1 MFSLKNKIKFL
12 RSIFFGSLS
21 ILFSVFINLY
31 ITPRVIDSVGIE
43 AYGFVSLSSN
53 VVSYLQIVT
62 IALNAY
68 ASRYISIA
76 YLRNDKEEFNKY
88 FNTVLWGNIGLGS
101 LILVFF
107 ILFTNYIN
115 VFLNVPDGIVWDVK
129 ILFFCVGINFF
140 VSLITVAWKV
150 FAQIKDRVDIINI
163 LDSIS
168 YILQIAVLFIAF
180 NYLTPYV
187 WYVGLTHM
195 IAALFVLVL
204 SVILS
209 RKFLPELQI
218 KASTF
223 SGSAFRTLTIKG
235 IWNSIDGLGNTLNSG
250 LDLLV
255 TDLMLS
261 ANDMGKVSVA
271 KSIIALTTR
280 LYTMVS
286 QVFHP
291 RFINAYAN
299 NNTKILVGHYKK
311 AIKTCSVITNTVFS
325 CFLFLG
331 MDFIQL
337 WIPNQDIR
345 TIFQLTVLC
354 MIPGVVEGM
363 TFPLYSVYTL
373 TTKLKVPTV
382 ITIISGLLN
391 VLSMF
396 ILLKYT
402 SIGVYAIVI
411 TTAVIVTVAHW
422 ITPFYS
428 CKCLGIDL
436 FTFLP
441 TIGLCL
447 GELLVNIV
455 MVYITNKV
463 LIPIH
468 TWWGFIT
475 NGFILGTLS
484 MVIGVLFI
492 WATNTRRKTINSY
505 DK

>member
-1 MFSLKNKIKFL
+1 M
-12 RSIFFGSLS
+12 S
-21 ILFSVFINLY
+21 ILFCLFITLY

-53 VVSYLQIVT
+53 VVSYLQIIT
-62 IALNAY
+62 IALNTY

-76 YLRNDKEEFNKY
+76 YLRNDKEEFNRY
-88 FNTVLWGNIGLGS
+88 FNTVLWGNIGLGT
-101 LILVFF
+101 ILLVLF

-129 ILFFCVGINFF
+129 ILFLCVGINFF
-140 VSLITVAWKV
+140 VSLITVVWKV

-168 YILQIAVLFIAF
+168 YILQILVLFIAF

-187 WYVGLTHM
+187 WYVGFAHM
-195 IAALFVLVL
+195 IAALFVLIS
-204 SVILS
+204 SVILT
-209 RKFLPELQI
+209 RRFLPKLRI

-223 SGSAFRTLTIKG
+223 SGNAFRTLTTKG

-255 TDLMLS
+255 SDLMLS

-271 KSIIALTTR
+271 KSMIALTTKF
-280 LYTMVS
+280 YNMVS

-291 RFINAYAN
+291 RFINIYAN
-299 NNTKILVGHYKK
+299 NNTKLLVGQYKN
-311 AIKTCSVITNTVFS
+311 AIKICSVITNTIFS

-337 WIPNQDIR
+337 WIPNQDIK

-354 MIPGVVEGM
+354 MIPGVAEGM
-363 TFPLYSVYTL
+363 IVPLYSVYTL
-373 TTKLKVPTV
+373 TTKLKVPAI
-382 ITIISGLLN
+382 ITIIGGLLN

-396 ILLKYT
+396 ILLKFT
-402 SIGVYAIVI
+402 SLGVYAIVI
-411 TTAVIVTVAHW
+411 TTAVIVTVANS
-422 ITPFYS
+422 ITIFYS

-436 FTFLP
+436 LTFLP
-441 TIGLCL
+441 TIGLCF
-447 GELLVNIV
+447 GELLINIII
-455 MVYITNKV
+455 VYIINKI

-468 TWWGFIT
+468 TWWEFIT
-475 NGFILGTLS
+475 NGLILGALS
-484 MVIGVLFI
+484 VVIGCSFI
-492 WATNTRRKTINSY
+492 WVTNTKIKTSHSY